1 MSRTLALHAPIRPWQ
16 RQGAAARAALIVA
29 ALLLAPLLGLMTVFL
44 PWQYVVVLV
53 GAPILA
59 VAAISF
65 PLAGLVAVYALI
77 FEAVP
82 GFLQPDLPIGGIR
95 LKLFDLAIAYLLAI
109 ALCRAVLQ
117 GRTLW
122 APLREFR
129 WPLVYLLVALA
140 ASVFYVKTMAPN
152 DRMLA
157 EARAHIV
164 WLLLPLTVFTLS
176 TRDKHRRF
184 LLCCAGIVAVVCV
197 YMLLQTGLDLRI
209 MTGSRVEALDAGANA
224 DVVRSIAGGAIYIVV
239 FVMFLTLNRLW
250 EGRLSGWV
258 ALPLLL
264 LLLLG
269 IAVQFGRGIW
279 VASAMGLLV
288 SAVVFRGFSGLLKTS
303 LAMGT
308 LLALAFSLVLVVKP
322 KTAEAMLER
331 VTSIQGEIE
340 RGGSFGWRRIENETA
355 RRVIAARPLMG
366 TGVGG
371 DYKGVVSRTAS
382 FANETTYIHNG
393 YLYFP
398 LKMGIWT
405 AGIPFAFM
413 LAFALCVRRYRR
425 GDDGG
430 GLDRG
435 LLAALIGAFV
445 VPLAASYTQPEWT
458 NPKGIAA
465 YSLLMAVL
473 VQMANLA
480 RSERSSDDQGPA

>member
-1 MSRTLALHAPIRPWQ
+1 MLALHAPIRPWQ
-16 RQGAAARAALIVA
+16 RRGSAARAALIVA
-29 ALLLAPLLGLMTVFL
+29 ALLLAPLLGLMPVFL

-53 GAPILA
+53 GGPVLA
-59 VAAISF
+59 IAALSF

-95 LKLFDLAIAYLLAI
+95 LKLFDLAIFYLLAV
-109 ALCRAVLQ
+109 ALCRALLQ

-129 WPLVYLLVALA
+129 WPLVYLFAALI
-140 ASVFYVKTMAPN
+140 ASVIYVKTMVPN

-157 EARAHIV
+157 EARAHVV
-164 WLLLPLTVFTLS
+164 WLLLPLTVFTLD
-176 TRDKHRRF
+176 TDDRHRRF
-184 LLCCAGIVAVVCV
+184 VLCCTGIATVICV
-197 YMLLQTGLDLRI
+197 YMLLQTGLDLKI
-209 MTGSRVEALDAGANA
+209 MTGSRVEALDAGANS

-250 EGRLSGWV
+250 EGRLSAWLAV
-258 ALPLLL
+258 PLLL

-288 SAVVFRGFSGLLKTS
+288 SAVAFRGFGGLLKTS
-303 LAMGT
+303 LVMGM
-308 LLALAFSLVLVVKP
+308 LLVSAFCMVLVVKP

-355 RRVIAARPLMG
+355 MRVIAARPLMG

-371 DYKGVVSRTAS
+371 DYKGVVSRAAS

-398 LKMGIWT
+398 LKMGLW
-405 AGIPFAFM
+405 ASGIPAAFI

-425 GDDGG
+425 SGAGANGQDH
-430 GLDRG
+430 G
-435 LLAALIGAFV
+435 LLAALIGALV
-445 VPLAASYTQPEWT
+445 VPVAASYTQPEWT

-465 YSLLMAVL
+465 YCLLMAVM
-473 VQMANLA
+473 VQMANLVRNKRPSGA
-480 RSERSSDDQGPA
+480 QVMT